1 MHVSTRELMHTVPS
15 SFSLN
20 KTWITLPMRDAAADW
35 ARAFFRGPCFSS
47 RWKASAASL
56 FSGYCLRG
64 VEWWWVV
71 SAYLR
76 VLYCDVLTSCLG
88 PVMYLSCGLSGAS
101 TASPLSFVN
110 QSGRQILKQL
120 PASFFSLFFFKPR
133 RNLRHERDWLKWLQ
147 AKAQKTRNDNFTK
160 AAASRG
166 NPLN

>member
-1 MHVSTRELMHTVPS
+1 
-15 SFSLN
+15 
-20 KTWITLPMRDAAADW
+20 MRDAAGDLAG
-35 ARAFFRGPCFSS
+35 AFFWGPCFSS
-47 RWKASAASL
+47 HSKASAASL
-56 FSGYCLRG
+56 FSGSCLRG
-64 VEWWWVV
+64 VEWWWGV

-76 VLYCDVLTSCLG
+76 VLYCDVLTPCLG
-88 PVMYLSCGLSGAS
+88 PGMYLSCGLSGAS
-101 TASPLSFVN
+101 TVSPLSFVN

-120 PASFFSLFFFKPR
+120 PAFFFPPLFFFKPR